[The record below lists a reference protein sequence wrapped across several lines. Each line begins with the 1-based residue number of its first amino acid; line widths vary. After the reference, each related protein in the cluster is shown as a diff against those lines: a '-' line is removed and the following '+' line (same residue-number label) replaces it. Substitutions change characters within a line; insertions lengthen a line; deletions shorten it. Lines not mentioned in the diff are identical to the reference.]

1 MEFIDKTF
9 ILLQAIGLS
18 VEKRLNIIIWLL
30 VILIIILHVLTISII
45 F

>member
-9 ILLQAIGLS
+9 VLLQAIGLS
-18 VEKRLNIIIWLL
+18 VEKRLNAIIWLL
-30 VILIIILHVLTISII
+30 VVLVIILFILTLNII